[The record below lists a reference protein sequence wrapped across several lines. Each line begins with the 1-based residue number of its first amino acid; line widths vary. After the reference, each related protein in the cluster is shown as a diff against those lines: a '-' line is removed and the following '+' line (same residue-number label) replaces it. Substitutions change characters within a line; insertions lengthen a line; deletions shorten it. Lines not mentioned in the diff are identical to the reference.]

1 MERFALDSTTK
12 TPRILFDGK
21 NGKFDISGR
30 SIPENSA
37 KFFSPLMEWVEEY
50 INHPANETLINVRL
64 EYFNTSSLKGLIELF
79 RKFEK
84 LGNTGKPVKIFWYY
98 EEEDEDMQES
108 GEDFKQLIRIPFELV
123 KI

>member
-1 MERFALDSTTK
+1 MERFVLDSTSK
-12 TPRILFDGK
+12 TPKVIFDGK
-21 NGKFDISGR
+21 NGKFEISGR

-37 KFFSPLMEWVEEY
+37 KFYSPLMEWIGDYV
-50 INHPANETLINVRL
+50 IHPAEETVINVKL

-84 LGNTGKPVKIFWYY
+84 LNESGKPVKIYWYY

-108 GEDFKQLIRIPFELV
+108 GEDFKQLIKIPIELV

>member
-1 MERFALDSTTK
+1 MERFVLNGTPK
-12 TPRILFDGK
+12 TPRIFFDGK
-21 NGKFDISGR
+21 NGKFEISGR

-37 KFFSPLMEWVEEY
+37 KFYSPIMEWADEY
-50 INHPANETLINVRL
+50 ISSPANETQINVKL

-84 LGNTGKPVKIFWYY
+84 LIDRGKNVKIYWHY

-108 GEDFKQLIRIPFELV
+108 GEDFRLLIKIPIELV